1 MRNEKAGPDQDS
13 VESVLRACQ
22 ILQAF
27 RDDAE
32 LLRLRDVVER
42 TSLSKTT
49 AFRLLATLQTGG
61 MLERAGPA
69 HFRRKFRPVEH
80 AAIRIGFAAQASSS
94 SFSRLVSDSIHRAAK
109 AYGVELVEVDNRYS
123 AKVALKNAEM
133 LITKRVELVLEFQ
146 TYENVAPI
154 IASRFLQAGIP
165 VIAIEIPHPGAIF
178 FGADNYQA
186 GLIGGR
192 ALAKWAKTNW
202 NGQVEEVLLLQER
215 IAGPLPGSR
224 VTGMLAGIREWLP
237 AIQDSNITTF
247 DGKGAFRAS
256 YDAVKKH
263 LRRRPPHRTLVAA
276 CNDPST
282 LGALKAFEECGWAHY
297 CAAMSQNSIPEAREE
312 LRKPGTRLM
321 GSVAYFPE
329 RYGDQLIPLA
339 LTLIRGKTV
348 PPATFVKH
356 VLVTPQNVDRIYPHD
371 RQIEAKS
378 DLAAERSVGVQSK
391 KGG

>member
-1 MRNEKAGPDQDS
+1 M
-13 VESVLRACQ
+13 
-22 ILQAF
+22 
-27 RDDAE
+27 
-32 LLRLRDVVER
+32 ER

-94 SFSRLVSDSIHRAAK
+94 SSPVW
-109 AYGVELVEVDNRYS
+109 S
-123 AKVALKNAEM
+123 AIAFTARPKRTEWNWWKWTTGTARKLPRSAEI

-263 LRRRPPHRTLVAA
+263 LRRRPPHRTLVA
-276 CNDPST
+276 P
-282 LGALKAFEECGWAHY
+282 
-297 CAAMSQNSIPEAREE
+297 AMTRARLE
-312 LRKPGTRLM
+312 P
-321 GSVAYFPE
+321 
-329 RYGDQLIPLA
+329 
-339 LTLIRGKTV
+339 
-348 PPATFVKH
+348 
-356 VLVTPQNVDRIYPHD
+356 
-371 RQIEAKS
+371 
-378 DLAAERSVGVQSK
+378 
-391 KGG
+391 